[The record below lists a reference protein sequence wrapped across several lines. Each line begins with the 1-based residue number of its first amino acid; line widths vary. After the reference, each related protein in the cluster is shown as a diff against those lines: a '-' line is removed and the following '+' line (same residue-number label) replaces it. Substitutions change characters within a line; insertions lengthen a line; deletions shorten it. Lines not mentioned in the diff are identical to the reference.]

1 MTDPTS
7 GQVPRTGLEVA
18 VPTTQSP
25 YRLPSAST
33 SQTVCGDVRT
43 SPCRTATDVSRPLS
57 SRIDL
62 WPSAPPRDTPTGG
75 GDTARS
81 GDPWCGSGVVSAHEG
96 HGRDRVHE
104 ERPFGVTCSLCPA

>member
-62 WPSAPPRDTPTGG
+62 RPSAPPRDTPTGG
-75 GDTARS
+75 GDLVSYGAVRGPLVRIRCGLGAR
-81 GDPWCGSGVVSAHEG
+81 GSWPRQSA
-96 HGRDRVHE
+96 
-104 ERPFGVTCSLCPA
+104 